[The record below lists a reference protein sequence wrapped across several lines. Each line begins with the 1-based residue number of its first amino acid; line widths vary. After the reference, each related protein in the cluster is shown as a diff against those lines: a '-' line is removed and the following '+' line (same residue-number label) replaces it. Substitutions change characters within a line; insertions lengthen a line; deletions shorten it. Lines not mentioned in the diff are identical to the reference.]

1 MSSLREFRSCLPKRD
16 KPCSPYPDFAGSLR
30 IGEGLYNCGVW
41 QNYCKDGRPYLALR
55 LTKQGFGSKDTIKVA
70 LWKKP
75 EAGHFERRLETAS
88 ERTLI
93 FRARINEDSGCLVL
107 EIEPARCFDTEKLH
121 QAIAH
126 LPIPV
131 LWQLLGLP
139 GVVRPACC
147 VRSPLRNDDR
157 VPSFSI
163 YAHGQRFK
171 DHGNG
176 VGGDAFDF
184 FELITKLDSKT
195 AYERFLELAAI
206 PLKT

>member
-1 MSSLREFRSCLPKRD
+1 MSTLREFRSCLPKRD
-16 KPCSPYPDFAGSLR
+16 KPCSSYPDFAGSLR

-41 QNYCKDGRPYLALR
+41 QNHCKDGRPYLALR
-55 LTKQGFGSKDTIKVA
+55 LTKQGFACKDTIKVA

-75 EAGHFERRLETAS
+75 EAGHFAGRLETAS
-88 ERTLI
+88 ERTFI
-93 FRARINEDSGCLVL
+93 FRTRINEDAACLEL
-107 EIEPARCFDTEKLH
+107 EIEPASCLDTEKLH

-147 VRSPLRNDDR
+147 VRSPLRDDDR

-163 YAHGQRFK
+163 YADGRRFK
-171 DHGNG
+171 DHGTG
-176 VGGDAFDF
+176 LGGDAFDF
-184 FELITKLDSKT
+184 FRLITGLNSRS
-195 AYERFLELAAI
+195 AYQRFLELAQI
-206 PLKT
+206 P